1 MSEVEFN
8 AYVAA
13 GLLLLA
19 MNVGYSLVRLVQCF
33 RASEG
38 RKAVIFGGLLMLWI
52 LASGA
57 VVAFLLV
64 LAMAH
69 RNINY
74 YTHLARITLIA
85 YPIAGAFYFLLQRAV
100 YRRRA

>member
-1 MSEVEFN
+1 MSDLEFN
-8 AYVAA
+8 TYVAA
-13 GLLLLA
+13 GLLLLVV
-19 MNVGYSLVRLVQCF
+19 NVSYSLVRLIQCF

-38 RKAVIFGGLLMLWI
+38 RKALIFGGFLMLWI

-57 VVAFLLV
+57 VVAFLFV

-74 YTHLARITLIA
+74 YTHLARMTLIA
-85 YPIAGAFYFLLQRAV
+85 YPIAGALYFLLQRAV
-100 YRRRA
+100 YRRKA